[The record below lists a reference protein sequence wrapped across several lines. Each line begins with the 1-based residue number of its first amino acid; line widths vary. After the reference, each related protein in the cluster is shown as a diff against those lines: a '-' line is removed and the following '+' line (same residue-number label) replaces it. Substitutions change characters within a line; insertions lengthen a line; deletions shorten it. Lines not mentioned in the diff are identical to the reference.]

1 MIRKIVTALI
11 LIPLAVL
18 IVTFA
23 VANRQII
30 TVSFDPFDSAQPA
43 YAAALPLFVVIF
55 AALILGVLIGG
66 VAAWLRQ
73 GKWRRAVRKLEAE
86 TRELHGE
93 LDDIRRRFGTPEQAA
108 LPPRAEPPP
117 PLVMPPPVA

>member
-1 MIRKIVTALI
+1 MFN
-11 LIPLAVL
+11 PLAL
-18 IVTFA
+18 AT
-23 VANRQII
+23 
-30 TVSFDPFDSAQPA
+30 
-43 YAAALPLFVVIF
+43 YAALPLFVVIF

-73 GKWRRAVRKLEAE
+73 GKWRRAVRKLETE

-93 LDDIRRRFGTPEQAA
+93 LDGIRRRFGTPEQAA
-108 LPPRAEPPP
+108 LPARAEPPP

>member
-11 LIPLAVL
+11 LIPLAIL

-23 VANRQII
+23 VANRQAI

-43 YAAALPLFVVIF
+43 YAATLPLFVVIF

-93 LDDIRRRFGTPEQAA
+93 LDSIRRRFGTPEQAA
-108 LPPRAEPPP
+108 LPARAEPPP